1 MRFGRVLVCGLLLA
15 VVLGVAACGPDQQGA
30 TIVVGGADSTEHK
43 LAGQLAVQLLEA
55 RGYQVVDRTGGG
67 DPATVRADL
76 AAGAIDVA
84 WEFTGETWL
93 SHLAHDQPLTDPALL
108 WQRLTAEDS
117 ENGIVWVAQA
127 DYHSTLTMY
136 VRLDLATANKLL
148 TLSDLGEYTR
158 TVNARTRLCTPEEL
172 YGALQGVKGLVRA
185 YNLSFDESLVQ
196 FLSPTDGYRALAEGR
211 CDCALASSLEDV
223 TSPGPL
229 RALED
234 DRTFFHASNLAVAVR
249 APVLEAHPELQAA
262 LADLAAAL
270 TQQNMTDL
278 YRQVTVDRKDMAR
291 VARTFL
297 KDAGLLD
304 KP

>member
-1 MRFGRVLVCGLLLA
+1 MRHRPSVRAGVLLALLLS
-15 VVLGVAACGPDQQGA
+15 VAACASPRKGA
-30 TIVVGGADSTEHK
+30 TITVGSPNSAEHK
-43 LAGQLAVQLLEA
+43 LAAQLTVQLLEA
-55 RGYQVVDRTGGG
+55 RGYQVVDRSGGG
-67 DPATVRADL
+67 DPAAVREEL
-76 AAGAIDVA
+76 KAGAIDVA

-117 ENGIVWVAQA
+117 ANGIVWVAQA
-127 DYHSTLTMY
+127 EYHSTMTMW

-172 YGALQGVKGLVRA
+172 YRSLQGVRGLVRA
-185 YNLSFDESLVQ
+185 YNLSFDQSLVQ
-196 FLSPTDGYRALAEGR
+196 LLPAEEGYRALAEGR
-211 CDCALASSLEDV
+211 CDCALASSLEDLR
-223 TSPGPL
+223 SPGPL

-234 DRTFFHASNLAVAVR
+234 DRAFFHASNLAVALR
-249 APVLEAHPELQAA
+249 APVAEAHPDLQTA
-262 LADLAAAL
+262 LAELAAAL
-270 TQQNMTDL
+270 TQDQMSEL
-278 YRQVTVDRKDMAR
+278 YRQVTVERKDMAR

-304 KP
+304 KR